1 MADPT
6 PGLPHPLVMVPQ
18 PSAAPRT
25 VAHLVGAF
33 QAWLEEHWTDQAA
46 RFTVTI
52 RDGRVSCVSSEGVAY
67 PLAARDGADGADGA
81 DRPGGGAG

>member
-1 MADPT
+1 MSDSM
-6 PGLPHPLVMVPQ
+6 PGPPHPLVMVPQ

-33 QAWLEEHWTDQAA
+33 QAWLEEHWTDAGA

-52 RDGRVSCVSSEGVAY
+52 RDGRVSCVSSEGVSY
-67 PLAARDGADGADGA
+67 PLAPREEPDGS
-81 DRPGGGAG
+81 DRPGGAP

>member
-6 PGLPHPLVMVPQ
+6 PGPPHPLVMVPQ
-18 PSAAPRT
+18 LTAART
-25 VAHLVGAF
+25 VADLAAVF
-33 QAWLEEHWTDQAA
+33 QAWLEEHWTDHAA

-67 PLAARDGADGADGA
+67 PLAAREGGAKGADGA
-81 DRPGGGAG
+81 GGAAT